1 MKDLLP
7 VTREYLHEV
16 WQDIRFAM
24 NDLLSSI

>member
-7 VTREYLHEV
+7 VTHEYLHEV
-16 WQDIRFAM
+16 LQDIRFAM